1 MSEYSMANRKMTLS
15 KTKLSQLVSSG
26 VSGKAKSIGLAAALL
41 LSSTNASA
49 LGLGSLEI
57 ESNLDQPL
65 SGTIQ
70 LRIAPGDD
78 INSLTAVIASRDD
91 FESLGIEYPEYLKDF
106 SLLLDTLGDDRVLR
120 VTSNN
125 VVIKEPFIHFLVR
138 VQWSGGSFLREYTA
152 LIDPPVY
159 AAEAPSSLAEP
170 REVGTD
176 QTYQS
181 DTLDTPDVEPQVF
194 DEVVVEDIPEDTAEE
209 AEVAVDEP
217 LIEDDFYNDEAET
230 ASEESDV
237 EFLSESQPTDAS
249 YGPVESG
256 ESLSVIAQDLQRQF
270 PDLSIYQ
277 IMKVLFDE
285 NKGSFIGENING
297 LIQGAILRI
306 GDLNAIRDVD
316 VAESRAFY
324 NQQILDW
331 NPQLLEPAGTDSI
344 NVGQDNYNFQDDS
357 SFTADVGNS
366 DTFGTED
373 SFQVGAST
381 ESDDYV
387 SSDQGDSREG
397 EVLALREEVASLQSS
412 LASSELEKQELTE
425 RISLLEGQLADMN
438 RLAELS
444 VESADLARIE
454 ETLAEQ
460 NNATEETSSDG
471 FDAIEEFTDV
481 DAEGGSALDEF
492 LSSGDEFVEDV
503 ASDLSG
509 DANTAIDE
517 LAADGEASLDEFL
530 ADSDVTD
537 TSLEGSLDDSLV
549 DGESE
554 LESVIEEA
562 SEDTGLVTTT
572 PATTTVSTSSSEK
585 SLIEKAKSL
594 FFEGGLWKVLAGLG
608 VLLAAGVGLLFM
620 RRRRADEEFE
630 ISMLSIES
638 NSHSVGN
645 SATTQDSASMS
656 MSHTASVASEAGVN
670 ADKET
675 SFLTVYSDSDAVVQ
689 ADEVDPVAEADVYI
703 AYGRDEQAEEVLLD
717 GVVSHP
723 DRIDIKQKLL
733 SLYHKRQNTEGF
745 ERIAEELYSQRAA
758 LTGDIWAQVCEMGKE
773 VAPSNP
779 LFELSGDDLNTAVEA
794 DSELLLEGGDISEVS
809 IDVVPTDDD
818 IVPSDEVSVE
828 AGTVPMDNELSAG
841 DDLTDHL
848 DDESHAEKR
857 SELEESLT
865 IEDES
870 EMVVGSLADD
880 ESIQLIN
887 FDDGRSEISELNEV
901 EIDALEFGGD
911 IPDSMDLS
919 KADDNAVSAPK
930 VDDDDDD
937 LLDFDIEAAALSDD
951 KSDDKQE
958 VEQEH
963 SVGEV
968 QEVSD
973 LEIDPDYDEART
985 QYELAKVFVDLGDE
999 DGARKILVELA
1010 DNDENADDVQN
1021 DAKALLESIN
1031 S

>member
-1 MSEYSMANRKMTLS
+1 MANRKMTLS

-26 VSGKAKSIGLAAALL
+26 ISGKAKSIGLAAALL
-41 LSSTNASA
+41 LSSTDASA

-78 INSLTAVIASRDD
+78 VNSLTAVIASRDD

-106 SLLLDTLGDDRVLR
+106 SLLLDTLGDERVLR

-159 AAEAPSSLAEP
+159 AAESPSSLAQP

-181 DTLDTPDVEPQVF
+181 DTLDTPDVEPEIF

-209 AEVAVDEP
+209 VDTAADEP
-217 LIEDDFYNDEAET
+217 LIDDNFYNDDAET
-230 ASEESDV
+230 SSEESDV
-237 EFLSESQPTDAS
+237 EFLSDTQPTDAS

-285 NKGSFIGENING
+285 NKSSFIGENING

-357 SFTADVGNS
+357 SFTADAGDS

-381 ESDDYV
+381 ESDNYV

-444 VESADLARIE
+444 VESADLASIE
-454 ETLAEQ
+454 DTLAEQ
-460 NNATEETSSDG
+460 NNASEESANDG

-481 DAEGGSALDEF
+481 ETEGGSALDEF
-492 LSSGDEFVEDV
+492 LSSGDDSIDEV
-503 ASDLSG
+503 ASDLSE

-530 ADSDVTD
+530 ADSDATD
-537 TSLEGSLDDSLV
+537 ASLDDSLAE
-549 DGESE
+549 GETE

-562 SEDTGLVTTT
+562 SEDAGLVTTT
-572 PATTTVSTSSSEK
+572 PATTTVSTPSSEK

-733 SLYHKRQNTEGF
+733 SLYHKRQNAEGF

-818 IVPSDEVSVE
+818 IVPTDEASVDVD
-828 AGTVPMDNELSAG
+828 AATVPMDNELGAG
-841 DDLTDHL
+841 DDLIDHL

-880 ESIQLIN
+880 ESIQLVN

-919 KADDNAVSAPK
+919 KADDNAVSAPN
-930 VDDDDDD
+930 VDDDD
-937 LLDFDIEAAALSDD
+937 LLDFEIEAAALSDD

-958 VEQEH
+958 AEQEH

-1010 DNDENADDVQN
+1010 GNDDNADDVQN